1 VQTILIVEDD
11 VRMQKVLKRL
21 FESEGFLVE
30 IASDGMEGLDRFQAV
45 NPSLAVLDL
54 MLPRMS
60 GRDLCKRIKKNSPAT
75 PVIILSAITD
85 VADKVLLL
93 ELGADDYVTKPF
105 SPRELL
111 ARVQVALRRLE
122 QIGQLDQKGQRDQKH
137 ALDAPVRFGECQID
151 FAKMLVRKHDQNVAL
166 TAHEFKLLRFF
177 LENTERVISREEL
190 LTDVWGYNHYPTTRS
205 VDNQILKLRQKLELD
220 PANPRHFLTVHGAG
234 YKFHP

>member
-1 VQTILIVEDD
+1 MGGTGKVQTILIVEDD
-11 VRMQKVLKRL
+11 ARMQKVLKRL

-30 IASDGMEGLDRFQAV
+30 IASDGMEGLERFQAV

-60 GRDLCKRIKKNSPAT
+60 GRDLCKRIKKISPAL
-75 PVIILSAITD
+75 PVIILSAITE

-111 ARVQVALRRLE
+111 ARVQVALRRLDQNE
-122 QIGQLDQKGQRDQKH
+122 QKDQKH
-137 ALDAPVRFGECQID
+137 AAEVTVRFGECQID
-151 FAKMLVRKHDQNVAL
+151 FAKMLVWKHDQNVSL

-177 LENTERVISREEL
+177 LDNTERVISREEL